1 MALKLDERYPGRA
14 NPPSLDYPQGSFKNR
29 TSPDAKDGTYLEQ
42 DWANDQQGFFQS
54 LIHKAGMVA
63 SGLVDK
69 VGASQYYDALMRLIN
84 NPEYPSLSGNAT
96 ITGIDNKIVLENI
109 TPSLKLEKGDVIQ
122 IEGAGAQNEKLRTVE
137 SILSDGS
144 IVVNYEHCGSRGNGS
159 LKLEDFTGP
168 VTIKRIAKW
177 HAAGVGLGQAWVN
190 TKPFRSAG
198 VLYPHPYGNGR
209 AMQISVAIRLY
220 SPDGENKSKITDGAD
235 EIYFPVSNPGASAS
249 LPSQS
254 ATMQP
259 CITGSY
265 SYVPASLSATI
276 YAFEE
281 LR

>member
-54 LIHKAGMVA
+54 LIYKAGMVA

-84 NPEYPSLSGNAT
+84 NPEHPSLSGDAI
-96 ITGIDNKIVLENI
+96 ITGVDNKIVLENI

-122 IEGAGAQNEKLRTVE
+122 IEGSGVQNEKLRTVE
-137 SILSDGS
+137 SILGDGS

-168 VTIKRIAKW
+168 VTITRIAKW
-177 HAAGVGLGQAWVN
+177 FNAAEGLGQDWVN
-190 TKPFRSAG
+190 LTALRSIEVGYLSLSNREISVSSSGFATNSSGGGVILTIAGIGAIDTGSSMSTSIGLG
-198 VLYPHPYGNGR
+198 VLGAIPRNSTY
-209 AMQISVAIRLY
+209 SVH
-220 SPDGENKSKITDGAD
+220 G
-235 EIYFPVSNPGASAS
+235 SNFAASS
-249 LPSQS
+249 W
-254 ATMQP
+254 M
-259 CITGSY
+259 
-265 SYVPASLSATI
+265 
-276 YAFEE
+276 EK
-281 LR
+281 R